1 MAILQNKQL
10 VPPTGTPPSPARF
23 LAMDE
28 EGYFLV
34 EGLRVSDISTGYS
47 WMARIRMDERGRPY
61 LADNL
66 PDYPLLPGETPGRI
80 LIEAF
85 DQPLVALDI
94 TVSAQEIRARFPY
107 GFEAKVKADSLRADE
122 WDRFYARTEDGVP
135 LVLSRA
141 AQSRIFQTASEY
153 DDESVTFGAGSDAVT
168 LSVQPLFDELQP
180 AADPNWWDEIYQNGD
195 VRWDNGGAHHLLELL
210 IPPQKLTRCRV
221 LVLGCGAGHDAA
233 WWEKRGHI
241 VTGVDFSSEAVE
253 RARATYGERESL
265 RWIQADVLNLP
276 NGDPRFA
283 PGNFDVIFE
292 NTLFCA
298 IPPSQREMLVRT
310 WYRLLSRRGRLIG
323 LVPVMDKLTGPPYGT
338 SEWEIRRRLLDPPPP
353 MKASARRARF
363 VPMLWNREKNS
374 SEKWLGKELYF
385 TVEKADFLTE

>member
-1 MAILQNKQL
+1 MAILHSKELAPSQ
-10 VPPTGTPPSPARF
+10 TPPAGPPRF
-23 LAMDE
+23 IAMDE
-28 EGYFLV
+28 EGYFLL
-34 EGLRVSDISTGYS
+34 ENLRVSDIATGHS

-61 LADNL
+61 LADDL
-66 PDYPLLPGETPGRI
+66 QEYPLLPGETPGRI

-94 TVSAQEIRARFPY
+94 TVSAKEIRARFPY
-107 GFEAKVKADSLRADE
+107 GFEAKVKPDSLRADE
-122 WDRFYARTEDGVP
+122 WDRFYARTEAGVP

-153 DDESVTFGAGSDAVT
+153 DDESITFGEGDDAVT
-168 LSVQPLFDELQP
+168 LAVQPFFQELDTASNP
-180 AADPNWWDEIYQNGD
+180 DWWDEIYQKGEE
-195 VRWDNGGAHHLLELL
+195 RWDNGGAHHLLDFL
-210 IPPQKLTRCRV
+210 IPAQKLTRCRV

-241 VTGVDFSSEAVE
+241 VTGVDFSAEAID
-253 RARATYGERESL
+253 RARKTYGESESL

-276 NGDPRFA
+276 NGDLRFA

-298 IPPSQREMLVRT
+298 IPPSQRETLVKT

-338 SEWEIRRRLLDPPPP
+338 SEWEIRKRLLDPAIAV
-353 MKASARRARF
+353 KASARRARF
-363 VPMLWNREKNS
+363 VPLLWNREKNS